1 MLCVVPLGSVL
12 VALAEWDGLLQ
23 QVWRRYQDE
32 DVGEWLQYLVVT
44 KQKVIRIGYGRR
56 RQKLVQPQ

>member
-1 MLCVVPLGSVL
+1 MPLGSVL
-12 VALAEWDGLLQ
+12 VTLADWDGLLQ
-23 QVWRRYQDE
+23 RVWRRCQDE

-44 KQKVIRIGYGRR
+44 KQEVIRIGYGCH

>member
-1 MLCVVPLGSVL
+1 MPLGSVL